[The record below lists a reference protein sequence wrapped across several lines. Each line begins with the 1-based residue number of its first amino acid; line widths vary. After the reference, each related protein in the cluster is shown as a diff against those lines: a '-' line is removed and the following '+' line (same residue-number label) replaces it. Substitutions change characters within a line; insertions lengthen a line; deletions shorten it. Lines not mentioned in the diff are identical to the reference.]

1 LDPFS
6 LIAAGAGT
14 LGSLAGGI
22 YNAATA
28 PKRKRDWKKKQK
40 RNALFDL
47 ERNYAAEMGMPTY
60 DIDAMRQ
67 NQGIDEQAD
76 EQFKV
81 DPMSFVP
88 FVNNASQLASGIY
101 QAANSGG
108 QQEGR
113 LAPDPI
119 ARQQQAAQSQQD
131 ALERAQ
137 AMQFFKQQ
145 GWKPYGRY

>member
-6 LIAAGAGT
+6 LIAAGLGT
-14 LGSLAGGI
+14 VGSLAGGI
-22 YNAATA
+22 VNAAQMPA
-28 PKRKRDWKKKQK
+28 KKRKWKKEQK

-60 DIDAMRQ
+60 DLDAMRT
-67 NQGIDEQAD
+67 NQGIDAQAD

-88 FVNNASQLASGIY
+88 FVQQGSNLASQIY
-101 QAANSGG
+101 QGANEPS

-119 ARQQQAAQSQQD
+119 ARQQAASQSQQD

-137 AMQFFKQQ
+137 AMQFFQQQ
-145 GWKPYGRY
+145 GWKPYGKY